1 MNFLIELLFPRRC
14 AVCDKSVDKM
24 GRYVCKK
31 CMSRLVYVEQ
41 PLCMKCGKHLKD
53 DGEEY
58 CEDCKNTEHIF
69 DRSWALYEYE
79 TVKESIY
86 RLKYEG
92 RIEYADF
99 FGKELSKKFG
109 KVIKNCNVD
118 VIVPV
123 PLYAERER
131 KRGYNQA
138 ELLAK
143 AMGKALDIPVD
154 NKIIYRTRNTMA
166 QKQLNVK
173 ERQNNLKNAFKI
185 GENDVKLKIVVVVDD
200 IYTTGATMDEVAMCL
215 KQAGALKVYGISLA
229 IGKGM

>member
-14 AVCDKSVDKM
+14 AVCDKPVDKM
-24 GRYVCKK
+24 GRYVCKN
-31 CMSRLVYVEQ
+31 CMSRFVYVEQ

-123 PLYAERER
+123 T
-131 KRGYNQA
+131 
-138 ELLAK
+138 
-143 AMGKALDIPVD
+143 ALMPSS
-154 NKIIYRTRNTMA
+154 
-166 QKQLNVK
+166 
-173 ERQNNLKNAFKI
+173 
-185 GENDVKLKIVVVVDD
+185 
-200 IYTTGATMDEVAMCL
+200 VASCFCANS
-215 KQAGALKVYGISLA
+215 KF
-229 IGKGM
+229 